1 MCISVQRL
9 LPYAVGSAIEA
20 SSLEFCSRNPK
31 AKLLG
36 VELLPNQ
43 LISLG
48 GSGLCFKDKNLIKA
62 VTTGFAFPQIFKLLA
77 NLKNGYESIVT
88 LLRIQKILACK
99 VDSPE
104 KLALGL
110 RAGIATTAA
119 FANYDPPSIALLSD
133 FENDVIEF
141 KVERYDLSFFLFRLE
156 GSLWKVNSS
165 NPIERSSAILS
176 FNSPLIATQAI
187 SGFFDHLAGVGLG
200 HASVSGNIP
209 LLDKIGYI
217 SRMINRKLPSIL

>member
-1 MCISVQRL
+1 MKPPVQS
-9 LPYAVGSAIEA
+9 SARVTQRQSIWE
-20 SSLEFCSRNPK
+20 LK
-31 AKLLG
+31 
-36 VELLPNQ
+36 LLPNQ

-62 VTTGFAFPQIFKLLA
+62 VTTGFAFPQMFEFLA
-77 NLKNGYESIVT
+77 NPKNGYESIVT

-119 FANYDPPSIALLSD
+119 FANYDPPSIELLSD

-141 KVERYDLSFFLFRLE
+141 KVEEVRSLLF
-156 GSLWKVNSS
+156 SLQVRRGICGKLTLQ
-165 NPIERSSAILS
+165 IQLKGLSAILS

-217 SRMINRKLPSIL
+217 SRTSSIESYLLYCEF

>member
-1 MCISVQRL
+1 MSISVQRL
-9 LPYAVGSAIEA
+9 LPYATALAIEA
-20 SSLEFCSRNPK
+20 SSSEFCSRNPT
-31 AKLLG
+31 AKHLG
-36 VELLPNQ
+36 VKLLPNQ

-62 VTTGFAFPQIFKLLA
+62 VTTGFAFPQVFKFLA

-119 FANYDPPSIALLSD
+119 FANYDPPSIELLSD

-141 KVERYDLSFFLFRLE
+141 KVERYDLSFFLYRLE
-156 GSLWKVNSS
+156 GNLWKVNSS
-165 NPIERSSAILS
+165 NPIERPSAILS

-217 SRMINRKLPSIL
+217 SRIVNRKLPSIL